1 MSSVRTIRKKRS
13 RKIKR
18 ENKAL
23 AASLAAVRKCQG
35 YTLQGNKCTRN
46 ATVNVDLTK
55 EKKILGYDI
64 PSINCCFFCSQH
76 AALVTGSG
84 AMKLAEWLM
93 TINLD
98 WDQYI
103 ALRPDYLENAI
114 KSLTSLSFL
123 NSNLAIPINLSF
135 NSDSNISLIILL
147 EFNL

>member
-18 ENKAL
+18 ENEAL

-55 EKKILGYDI
+55 EKKILGYNT
-64 PSINCCFFCSQH
+64 PAINCCFFCTQH
-76 AALVTGSG
+76 AALIAGSG

-93 TINLD
+93 TMNLD
-98 WDQYI
+98 GDQYL
-103 ALRPDYLENAI
+103 ALYPDYFKTLENTKLQI
-114 KSLTSLSFL
+114 QEYL
-123 NSNLAIPINLSF
+123 NSVL
-135 NSDSNISLIILL
+135 
-147 EFNL
+147 